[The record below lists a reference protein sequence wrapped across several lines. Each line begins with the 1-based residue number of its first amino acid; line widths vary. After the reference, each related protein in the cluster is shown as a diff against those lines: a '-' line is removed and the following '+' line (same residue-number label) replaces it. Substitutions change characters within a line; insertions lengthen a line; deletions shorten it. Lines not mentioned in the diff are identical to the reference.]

1 MVLGSSREG
10 PGADS
15 GMLPCLG
22 LAGFQELGPWPLVP
36 VVHIALPVTA
46 CHRRLPGGPS
56 CSFSLI
62 VIVIV
67 CTVLF
72 VCRGGV
78 GVVSLRK
85 ELGSFNQTFSRLPIW
100 FN

>member
-15 GMLPCLG
+15 GMLPCLA

-36 VVHIALPVTA
+36 VVLPVTA

-62 VIVIV
+62 VIIIV

-85 ELGSFNQTFSRLPIW
+85 ELGSFNQTFSLLPIW

>member
-1 MVLGSSREG
+1 MVLGSSRES

-22 LAGFQELGPWPLVP
+22 LVQELGPWPLVP
-36 VVHIALPVTA
+36 VVPIALLVTA
-46 CHRRLPGGPS
+46 CHRRLPGGLPVPLASLSSS
-56 CSFSLI
+56 CVYSA
-62 VIVIV
+62 V
-67 CTVLF
+67 

-85 ELGSFNQTFSRLPIW
+85 ELGSFNQTFSRFPIW